1 MYKLSLD
8 NNWGDTF
15 SYNRAREIHMANYL
29 GHSVALNY
37 SGADAIDQD
46 GGGSLDLDEFR
57 QMCGI
62 AEDIAQVAQEMF
74 EADSDDEWDE
84 EEEAELR
91 NRLNKLVENKLNLA
105 HKAARER
112 MKNGTLDERLDAV
125 MALFE
130 ECDEDSLFE
139 QLKCFAERSKEMR
152 DLLKTRK

>member
-1 MYKLSLD
+1 MCQIPELEPLLEPR
-8 NNWGDTF
+8 TF
-15 SYNRAREIHMANYL
+15 GPAF
-29 GHSVALNY
+29 
-37 SGADAIDQD
+37 DAIDQD

-105 HKAARER
+105 HKLH
-112 MKNGTLDERLDAV
+112 GTKKWYIR
-125 MALFE
+125 
-130 ECDEDSLFE
+130 
-139 QLKCFAERSKEMR
+139 
-152 DLLKTRK
+152 